1 MNSNKQQSM
10 MLGGFLI
17 ALGLVW
23 WMNLWWVLL
32 PGLLIAGGIIGYRQ
46 RRSLGRP
53 IEAVQ
58 AGLWCFG
65 LALLFLIGG
74 IWLGV
79 LLLAGVSILIRGR
92 ELQVDDRIQAMFAQ
106 ARSRR
111 RVASQPVTTQQVP
124 ITTVQMPTTTT
135 PPQFG
140 APVTSSG
147 DTTRLHE

>member
-1 MNSNKQQSM
+1 MNPNKQQSM

-23 WMNLWWVLL
+23 WMNLWWLLL
-32 PGLLIAGGIIGYRQ
+32 PGLLIAGGVIGYRQ

-58 AGLWCFG
+58 AGLWCVG

-74 IWLGV
+74 IWPGV

-92 ELQVDDRIQAMFAQ
+92 ELQIDDRLQGLFAQ

-111 RVASQPVTTQQVP
+111 SVPAHPVTTQHVP
-124 ITTVQMPTTTT
+124 ITTVQMPAATT
-135 PPQFG
+135 PQFG
-140 APVTSSG
+140 TPTTNSG
-147 DTTRLHE
+147 ETTRLHE

>member
-1 MNSNKQQSM
+1 MNTNKQQSV

-23 WMNLWWVLL
+23 WLNLWWVLL
-32 PGLLIAGGIIGYRQ
+32 PGLLIAGGVIGYRQ

-58 AGLWCFG
+58 AGLWCIG
-65 LALLFLIGG
+65 LAILFLIGG
-74 IWLGV
+74 IWPGV

-92 ELQVDDRIQAMFAQ
+92 ELQVDDRLQSLFAQ

-111 RVASQPVTTQQVP
+111 RVSQPVTTQQVP
-124 ITTVQMPTTTT
+124 ITTVQMPAATT
-135 PPQFG
+135 PPQFS
-140 APVTSSG
+140 APTASTG